1 MMPRTPAPGLRPA
14 PARMASG
21 SISLKWKRRI
31 LRGHVQSTS
40 RQKLKGTDMK
50 GEPVIILLVEDDP
63 AHAEIVRRNFVNFRM
78 ANRLMHVADGQQALN
93 YLFRR
98 SEFQDS
104 NHSPRPNLIL
114 LDLRLPKVDGLEVL
128 KTIKADADLARIPVV
143 VLTTSA
149 AEVDMAKAYGNHANS
164 YLVKPVDFP
173 QFLKLMDALGYYW
186 LVWNQFPF

>member
-1 MMPRTPAPGLRPA
+1 MKIPCTFPTNMNATEL
-14 PARMASG
+14 
-21 SISLKWKRRI
+21 
-31 LRGHVQSTS
+31 
-40 RQKLKGTDMK
+40 K
-50 GEPVIILLVEDDP
+50 GEPAIILLVEDDP

-78 ANRLMHVADGQQALN
+78 ANRLLHVADGQQALD

-98 SEFQDS
+98 AVFQDP
-104 NHSPRPNLIL
+104 NQSPRPNLIL